1 MSEKEK
7 ALKIFYK
14 NFASFGDFLGSF
26 YSATNGFRD
35 FSIILKDEKEE
46 LTFRVFY
53 ATLSIQYQ
61 KQNKKWEEIFS
72 VNNI

>member
-14 NFASFGDFLGSF
+14 NFASFGDFLGTF

-35 FSIILKDEKEE
+35 FSIILKHKKEE
-46 LTFRVFY
+46 LNFRVFY
-53 ATLSIQYQ
+53 ANLSIQYQ

-72 VNNI
+72 ANDI